1 MLGSL
6 TVSKSLCA
14 ALTMFREA
22 RWLAPLVFGL
32 LIPSD
37 WSFTRFEYGVTD
49 RVVRSLFC
57 GESCR
62 RGRDLL
68 SRRLFFALGSLRL
81 SADWAFSLPGE
92 HRQRLCRPC
101 L

>member
-1 MLGSL
+1 MIS
-6 TVSKSLCA
+6 
-14 ALTMFREA
+14 REA

-37 WSFTRFEYGVTD
+37 CSFTRFEYGVTG

-62 RGRDLL
+62 AGRDLL
-68 SRRLFFALGSLRL
+68 SERLVFALESLCL
-81 SADWAFSLPGE
+81 SADWAFSLPEE
-92 HRQRLCRPC
+92 HRQRLCRPY